1 MYFFLATSKI
11 AYVLTFPKP
20 VVQENADEA
29 TKQATDKQK
38 KSGRMMSTATDTFWE
53 GCPTLFMSVRD
64 QVARNLGK
72 TLREFQPTIRELQDV
87 SREFKSTLERE
98 IGLDDIQNP
107 TQGNY
112 SSKTTSTTPS
122 PSPTSG
128 SADSQVTVD
137 TNGLSSPKSAYSSED
152 YLKITEEQLKASAAV
167 QQKSVD
173 APGEG
178 QLESQAQSQGL
189 SILMSLGNSLPFPQP
204 LPLGPNVYSY
214 ATAIRNTSRSCSRDA
229 SNPEAAQKRDV
240 NPQKRSIAK
249 KIKKSN
255 FCPLRSG
262 LDILNLPSPNS
273 VYFRSC
279 YPTADRNRPIL
290 VEKPNLGLKS
300 SGLSWRARVTACHT
314 CVDSDW
320 NVENGFEPSDGFA
333 LTFDLIWSIADSEKR
348 KIFSRSCGSALVT
361 SPLADAPFS

>member
-1 MYFFLATSKI
+1 GGVVERKTKCKGKGVFASLFGVGAPEALVIGVVALLVFGPKGLA
-11 AYVLTFPKP
+11 
-20 VVQENADEA
+20 E
-29 TKQATDKQK
+29 
-38 KSGRMMSTATDTFWE
+38 
-53 GCPTLFMSVRD
+53 
-64 QVARNLGK
+64 VARNLGK

-98 IGLDDIQNP
+98 IGLDDIQNS

-137 TNGLSSPKSAYSSED
+137 TNGLSSPKGAYSSED

-173 APGEG
+173 SPGEG

-214 ATAIRNTSRSCSRDA
+214 ATAIRNPSRSCSKDA
-229 SNPEAAQKRDV
+229 STPEATQKRDV
-240 NPQKRSIAK
+240 TPQKRSIAK
-249 KIKKSN
+249 KIKKVQD
-255 FCPLRSG
+255 F
-262 LDILNLPSPNS
+262 I
-273 VYFRSC
+273 
-279 YPTADRNRPIL
+279 
-290 VEKPNLGLKS
+290 
-300 SGLSWRARVTACHT
+300 
-314 CVDSDW
+314 
-320 NVENGFEPSDGFA
+320 
-333 LTFDLIWSIADSEKR
+333 SI
-348 KIFSRSCGSALVT
+348 KI
-361 SPLADAPFS
+361 